1 MIIRTWQTAH
11 KMKVQRGSL
20 PEDNARH
27 DNFRVRRYIAKYTLN
42 PAITQGISHIV
53 GSVEVG
59 KFADLV
65 LWKPALFGVKPSLIL
80 KGGMI
85 AAAAMGDPNA
95 SIPTP
100 QPVHY
105 RPMFGACG
113 AAMHGTCL
121 TFVSQ
126 ASIAAGVPD
135 KLGLRRRVEPV
146 RHTRGITKADMVHNS
161 GPPPH
166 RGGPANLRGTR
177 RRRAA
182 HLRSRH
188 RAADGTALFPV
199 LMTPRERRQMSHS
212 RLPLF
217 FHRPPC

>member
-1 MIIRTWQTAH
+1 MGRVGEVLIRTWQTAH
-11 KMKVQRGSL
+11 KMKAQRGTL
-20 PEDNARH
+20 AEDTARH
-27 DNFRVRRYIAKYTLN
+27 DNFRVKRYIAKYTIN
-42 PAITQGISHIV
+42 PAVTQGISHIV

-105 RPMFGACG
+105 RPMFGAYG
-113 AAMHGTCL
+113 AAMHQTCL

-126 ASIAAGVPD
+126 ASLDAGVPER
-135 KLGLRRRVEPV
+135 LGLQRRMEAV
-146 RHTRGITKADMVHNS
+146 RNTRRIGKADMVHNHAT
-161 GPPPH
+161 PNIEVDPQTYEV
-166 RGGPANLRGTR
+166 R
-177 RRRAA
+177 
-182 HLRSRH
+182 
-188 RAADGTALFPV
+188 ADGVLLTCEPATELPMAQRYFLF
-199 LMTPRERRQMSHS
+199 
-212 RLPLF
+212 
-217 FHRPPC
+217 